1 MTRSSIRDSRSD
13 KKIKPRVMDYIKTD
27 NGQELLEV
35 KDGNTKRTILLEDF
49 VNQIAELRK
58 HA

>member
-27 NGQELLEV
+27 NGRELLEV

-49 VNQIAELRK
+49 ENQIAELRK